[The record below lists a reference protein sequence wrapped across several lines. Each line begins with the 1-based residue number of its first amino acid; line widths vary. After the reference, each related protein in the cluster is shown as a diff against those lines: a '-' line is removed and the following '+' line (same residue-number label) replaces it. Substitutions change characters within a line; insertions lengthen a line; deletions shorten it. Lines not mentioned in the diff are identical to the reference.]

1 MLLVNQM
8 MGCKDSSGTI
18 INDIHLL
25 KLSFDASQAAAIA
38 ANGSGGTA
46 CCGLLAVHGSGG
58 ALQGPKA
65 TSG

>member
-1 MLLVNQM
+1 MILIQQLR
-8 MGCKDSSGTI
+8 DSSGTI